1 MAGAGRRR
9 AKLLMTTL
17 LLIGAGG
24 LGYAQSGGGQPGT
37 GNLNGKLTDVHST
50 PLRGVEVMV
59 RNEATGAEL
68 RTTTAR
74 NGGYRFAGLAAGTY
88 TLTAESEQL
97 GRGQVEGIEIDAGQ
111 DARVQTAM
119 EFAPL
124 VTGRVMAE
132 AAPGVAPSA
141 AGEAAQQPAMTALAA
156 RTAEAP
162 AQLPVVAEAAPGARA
177 SGELATGTTTGETQ
191 QEQRSAAR
199 AEAPP
204 AVGSVAQS
212 AASRAVEPAISAT
225 TPAAS
230 ETESGVAAHPVVPTA
245 VQTAGLERPAERPAE
260 RPVERPAMAAAEAP
274 TGLAGVGTGTGTGA
288 GAGQSAAVV
297 PGSAVSA
304 AAVQAAQ
311 RAVAVSAAR
320 AAQADALEH
329 EGDPAS
335 QAATTTV
342 SGTELEALPTSGRHW
357 QDFLMEAPTATAGQS
372 GSGEMALRGGG
383 QERADTTLDGMS
395 TRLAY
400 GTAGS
405 REQAASDEGM
415 STRSGL
421 EGRQGGGRGFAVAQ
435 AAIRKV
441 RSEAGN
447 VEAEGERAAGGRVDV
462 ETESGGAKLHG
473 QGFLFERQNLWG
485 ARNPFSQWVTETT
498 QAAGTNIPVFGNGP
512 NGTEPYTPQDREI
525 TWSLGAGG
533 PLRRDKLAWFGAV
546 DSFNRD
552 NPGVSMLKHPYLVE
566 TVSGCTIGP
575 CTKETGFFAQPT
587 NDQMQ
592 ALSGRLGMSNLNPV
606 AEGVTAYS
614 TMLEKLAG
622 LLGPAPRTTTQWVG
636 FGRVDWQAA
645 ERHRLVLEASGADW
659 NSPGGGMGSASEMY
673 GNHSFG
679 TGEAKQAWLM
689 GRWEAF
695 LTPNL
700 LAVSEGS
707 AGRAVGSTRAET
719 PSAFEQTLNPNGLA
733 QMPQMVVDSRYGF
746 TIGTPAR
753 FGNGNDPDE
762 RMFHGGEALNWVHG
776 GVLVKVGF
784 EASHNTDLTSVLRN
798 EAGTFSYESVGNFAS
813 DALVLGQYGMGGVL
827 NPAGPYGCDQTGK
840 VWRDSAGKLEG
851 LGYLPCYSH
860 YTQTM
865 GPTNWNLSTND
876 WAGFVNA
883 QWRVGNDAVFSAGL
897 RWDREQMPPTIA
909 ALNNPQ
915 LAQTETLP
923 RLGNNWGPRFGLAL
937 GDHGKMRMGWPVL
950 RLGYGMYYGR
960 TENETIETALTQTG
974 SANGDRSY
982 FIRPTDGFNSA
993 TGKSDAPLFPYVL
1006 NGTPASEIKPGTVQF
1021 ARNFR
1026 TPEVH
1031 QAVVS
1036 VEEELP
1042 GRVSVTASGMASL
1055 GRRLPITMD
1064 TNLAPLTATQ
1074 TITYAVVDGTGAGP
1088 IKSPQIKVPFYAS
1101 WPASTGTCP
1110 YYTPTGGGLP
1120 GRPCPDYQQI
1130 AEIESRANS
1139 TYEAA
1144 MVRVNRS
1151 GRRGL
1156 SLTASYTFAHATD
1169 WNPNE
1174 STLVAGSDVLD
1185 PANFKLEYGTSD
1197 LDVRHSVSAYVI
1209 YATPWKLRD
1218 FAGRLANGW
1227 TLSGIGR
1234 FHTGYPYTMR
1244 TTGSLPE
1251 EFDQTTGSAIVGLGE
1266 GMNGSGGDNRVY
1278 GVGRNTY
1285 RYPAV
1290 WKADT
1295 RLGKRFDL
1303 GKMRELELMAE
1314 SFNLF
1319 NHQNVTEIE
1328 TTGYYIESG
1337 NSPGS
1342 LPTLNFMNGLKTN
1355 KTAFGQPLNIN
1366 ATNLYRERQFEFGMQ
1381 FRF

>member
-1 MAGAGRRR
+1 
-9 AKLLMTTL
+9 MTTL

-37 GNLNGKLTDVHST
+37 GNLNGKLTDVHSA
-50 PLRGVEVMV
+50 PLGGVEVVV

-74 NGGYRFAGLAAGTY
+74 NGSYRFAGLAAGMY
-88 TLTAESEQL
+88 TLTAESGQL

-111 DARVQTAM
+111 DERVQTAI
-119 EFAPL
+119 EFGP
-124 VTGRVMAE
+124 VVPGRVMAE
-132 AAPGVAPSA
+132 AAPGAA
-141 AGEAAQQPAMTALAA
+141 ARGAGEAAQ
-156 RTAEAP
+156 TAETP
-162 AQLPVVAEAAPGARA
+162 ARSPVAAEAARDVRA
-177 SGELATGTTTGETQ
+177 SGESASSATTSVTSGEQVAAARAEVRPAAGSGALSVESGASEPAIAKAIAKPTGVASLTAHPTAPTAAQATGTATGVTANPVTPTAAQTAGMVRPAIVAAEPPAGLTGVGAA
-191 QEQRSAAR
+191 QRSAAGTGN
-199 AEAPP
+199 
-204 AVGSVAQS
+204 AVS
-212 AASRAVEPAISAT
+212 A
-225 TPAAS
+225 
-230 ETESGVAAHPVVPTA
+230 TA
-245 VQTAGLERPAERPAE
+245 VQAT
-260 RPVERPAMAAAEAP
+260 
-274 TGLAGVGTGTGTGA
+274 
-288 GAGQSAAVV
+288 
-297 PGSAVSA
+297 
-304 AAVQAAQ
+304 Q
-311 RAVAVSAAR
+311 RAVALSAAR
-320 AAQADALEH
+320 AARTQTLEQPGDA
-329 EGDPAS
+329 AS
-335 QAATTTV
+335 EATTTTM
-342 SGTELEALPTSGRHW
+342 SGTEMEALPASGRHW
-357 QDFLMEAPTATAGQS
+357 QDFLLQAPTATAGQG
-372 GSGEMALRGGG
+372 GSGEFALRGAG
-383 QERADTTLDGMS
+383 QQRADTTLDGMS
-395 TRLAY
+395 TRLAF
-400 GTAGS
+400 GGAGG
-405 REQAASDEGM
+405 REQAASDEGVG
-415 STRSGL
+415 TRRMFG
-421 EGRQGGGRGFAVAQ
+421 ETQGGGRGFAVAQ
-435 AAIRKV
+435 AAIRRV
-441 RSEAGN
+441 QSEAGN
-447 VEAEGERAAGGRVDV
+447 VEAEGARAAGGRVDV

-473 QGFLFERQNLWG
+473 RGFLFARQNLWG

-498 QAAGTNIPVFGNGP
+498 PAAGTNVPVFGNGP
-512 NGTEPYTPQDREI
+512 NGAPERYTPQDREI

-533 PLRRDKLAWFGAV
+533 PIRHDKLFWFGAI
-546 DSFNRD
+546 DSFSRND
-552 NPGVSMLKHPYLVE
+552 PGVSMLKHPYLVE
-566 TVSGCTIGP
+566 TLSGCVVTSSNP
-575 CTKETGFFAQPT
+575 CTGTKGFFAQPT

-592 ALSGRLGMSNLNPV
+592 VLSARLGMSSLNPV

-614 TMLEKLAG
+614 TMLGTLAG
-622 LLGPAPRTTTQWVG
+622 LLGPAARTSGQWVG

-659 NSPGGGMGSASEMY
+659 SAPGGGMGGATETY

-679 TGEAKQAWLM
+679 SGEAKQAWLM

-695 LTPNL
+695 LSPNL
-700 LAVSEGS
+700 LAVTEGS
-707 AGRAVGSTRAET
+707 VGRAVAGTRAGP

-733 QMPQMVVDSRYGF
+733 QLPQMVVDSRYGF
-746 TIGTPAR
+746 TIGAPAR
-753 FGNGNDPDE
+753 FGKGNDPDE
-762 RMFHGGEALNWVHG
+762 RLFHAGEALNWVHG
-776 GVLVKVGF
+776 GVLVKAGF
-784 EASHNTDLTSVLRN
+784 EANHNTDLTSVLRN
-798 EAGTFSYESVGNFAS
+798 KAGTFSYESVGNFAS
-813 DALVLGQYGMGGVL
+813 DALALAKYGMAGVL
-827 NPAGPYGCDQTGK
+827 NPAGPYGCDETGK
-840 VWRDSAGKLEG
+840 VWRDSGGGLRG

-860 YTQTM
+860 YSQTM

-883 QWRVGNDAVFSAGL
+883 QWRVGNEATFSAGL
-897 RWDREQMPPTIA
+897 RWDREQMPPPIA

-923 RLGNNWGPRFGLAL
+923 RLGNNWGPRFGLAV
-937 GDHGKMRMGWPVL
+937 GDHGNMRMGWPVL

-1006 NGTPASEIKPGTVQF
+1006 GGTPASEIKPGTVQF
-1021 ARNFR
+1021 APNFR

-1042 GRVSVTASGMASL
+1042 GRVSVTASSMVSL

-1064 TNLAPLTATQ
+1064 TNLTPLTATQ
-1074 TITYAVVDGTGAGP
+1074 SITYAVVDGTGAGP
-1088 IKSPQIKVPFYAS
+1088 IKAPQITVPFYAS

-1110 YYTPTGGGLP
+1110 YYTPTSASLP

-1144 MVRVNRS
+1144 MVRVSRS

-1156 SLTASYTFAHATD
+1156 SLTANYTYAHAMD

-1185 PANFKLEYGTSD
+1185 PANFKQEYGTSD

-1209 YATPWKLRD
+1209 YETPWKLRD

-1227 TLSGIGR
+1227 TVSGIGR
-1234 FHTGYPYTMR
+1234 FHTGFPYTMR

-1251 EFDQTTGSAIVGLGE
+1251 VFDHTTGAAIVGLGE

-1314 SFNLF
+1314 SFNLL

-1337 NSPGS
+1337 DSSGS
-1342 LPTLNFMNGLKTN
+1342 LPTLNFMNGLKAN

-1366 ATNLYRERQFEFGMQ
+1366 ATNAYRERQFEFGLQ

>member
-1 MAGAGRRR
+1 
-9 AKLLMTTL
+9 
-17 LLIGAGG
+17 
-24 LGYAQSGGGQPGT
+24 
-37 GNLNGKLTDVHST
+37 LTDVHSA
-50 PLRGVEVMV
+50 PLGGVEVVV

-88 TLTAESEQL
+88 TLTAVSGRL
-97 GRGQVEGIEIDAGQ
+97 GRGQVEGIEVDAGQ
-111 DARVQTAM
+111 DARVQTAI
-119 EFAPL
+119 EFGPVAAAES
-124 VTGRVMAE
+124 VMAE
-132 AAPGVAPSA
+132 VAPGAAAGAAPSGAAANPAAAATGSTANPSAAENANVNPAASASGVAPSA
-141 AGEAAQQPAMTALAA
+141 AENATTG
-156 RTAEAP
+156 
-162 AQLPVVAEAAPGARA
+162 AAPT
-177 SGELATGTTTGETQ
+177 LTTNP
-191 QEQRSAAR
+191 SAA
-199 AEAPP
+199 ANANATTAAPS
-204 AVGSVAQS
+204 AAANSVA
-212 AASRAVEPAISAT
+212 A
-225 TPAAS
+225 
-230 ETESGVAAHPVVPTA
+230 TA
-245 VQTAGLERPAERPAE
+245 VQTAEM
-260 RPVERPAMAAAEAP
+260 VRPAMAAAEPPA
-274 TGLAGVGTGTGTGA
+274 GLTGA
-288 GAGQSAAVV
+288 GAGTSAAVGT
-297 PGSAVSA
+297 PANAVSA

-311 RAVAVSAAR
+311 RAVALSAAR
-320 AAQADALEH
+320 AARTQVLEQPGDA
-329 EGDPAS
+329 AS
-335 QAATTTV
+335 QATTTAM
-342 SGTELEALPTSGRHW
+342 SGTEMEELPASGRHW
-357 QDFLMEAPTATAGQS
+357 QDFLLEAPTATAGQS
-372 GSGEMALRGGG
+372 GAGEFALRGAG
-383 QERADTTLDGMS
+383 QERTDTTLDGMS
-395 TRLAY
+395 TRLAF
-400 GTAGS
+400 GGASGREQMASEEGVGS
-405 REQAASDEGM
+405 RRGM
-415 STRSGL
+415 RET
-421 EGRQGGGRGFAVAQ
+421 QGGGRGFAVAQ
-435 AAIRKV
+435 AAIRRV
-441 RSEAGN
+441 QSEAGN
-447 VEAEGERAAGGRVDV
+447 VEAEGARAAGGRVDV

-485 ARNPFSQWVTETT
+485 AKNPFSQWLTETT
-498 QAAGTNIPVFGNGP
+498 PAAGTNVPVFGNGP
-512 NGTEPYTPQDREI
+512 NGAPEPYTPQDREI
-525 TWSLGAGG
+525 TWSLGVGG
-533 PLRRDKLAWFGAV
+533 PLRRDKLSWFGAI
-546 DSFNRD
+546 DSFDRN

-566 TVSGCTIGP
+566 TVSNCTIGP

-592 ALSGRLGMSNLNPV
+592 VLSARLGMSSLNPV
-606 AEGVTAYS
+606 AEGATAYS
-614 TMLEKLAG
+614 SMLESLAG
-622 LLGPAPRTTTQWVG
+622 LLGPAPRTSEQWVG

-645 ERHRLVLEASGADW
+645 ERHRLVLEATGADW
-659 NSPGGGMGSASEMY
+659 NAPGGGMGSETETY

-679 TGEAKQAWLM
+679 SGEAKQAWLM

-700 LAVSEGS
+700 VAVTEGS
-707 AGRAVGSTRAET
+707 VGRAVAGTRAGT
-719 PSAFEQTLNPNGLA
+719 PSAFEQTLNPNGRA
-733 QMPQMVVDSRYGF
+733 QLPQMVVDSRYGF

-762 RMFHGGEALNWVHG
+762 RVFHAGEALSWVHG
-776 GVLVKVGF
+776 GVLVKAGF

-798 EAGTFSYESVGNFAS
+798 EAGTFSYESVENFAS
-813 DALVLGQYGMGGVL
+813 DALALAQYGLGGVL
-827 NPAGPYGCDQTGK
+827 NPAGPYGCDETGR
-840 VWRDSAGKLEG
+840 VWRDSGGGLRG

-876 WAGFVNA
+876 WAGFAIA
-883 QWRVGNDAVFSAGL
+883 QWRVGKEAVFSAGL

-923 RLGNNWGPRFGLAL
+923 KLGNNWGPRFSLAV
-937 GDHGKMRMGWPVL
+937 GDHGNMRMGWPVL

-960 TENETIETALTQTG
+960 TENETIETALTETG

-982 FIRPTDGFNSA
+982 FIRPTDGYNSA

-1006 NGTPASEIKPGTVQF
+1006 SGTPASEIKPGTVQF
-1021 ARNFR
+1021 APNFR
-1026 TPEVH
+1026 NPEVH

-1036 VEEELP
+1036 LEEELP
-1042 GRVSVTASGMASL
+1042 GRVSVTASGMVSL

-1064 TNLAPLTATQ
+1064 TNLAPLTVTQ
-1074 TITYAVVDGTGAGP
+1074 TITYSVVDGTGAGP
-1088 IKSPQIKVPFYAS
+1088 IKTPQITVPFYAS
-1101 WPASTGTCP
+1101 WPASTGTCL
-1110 YYTPTGGGLP
+1110 YYTPTSTSLP

-1130 AEIESRANS
+1130 AQIESRANS

-1144 MVRVNRS
+1144 MVRVSRA

-1156 SLTASYTFAHATD
+1156 SLTANYTYAHAMD

-1174 STLVAGSDVLD
+1174 STLVARSDVLD
-1185 PANFKLEYGTSD
+1185 PANFKMEYGTSD
-1197 LDVRHSVSAYVI
+1197 LDVRHAVSAYVI
-1209 YATPWKLRD
+1209 YETPWKLRD

-1227 TLSGIGR
+1227 TVSGIGR

-1244 TTGSLPE
+1244 TTGSLAE

-1303 GKMRELELMAE
+1303 GRMRELELMAE

-1328 TTGYYIESG
+1328 TTGYAIESG
-1337 NSPGS
+1337 DSSGS

-1355 KTAFGQPLNIN
+1355 STAFGQPLNIN
-1366 ATNLYRERQFEFGMQ
+1366 ATNAYRPRQFEFGMQ

>member
-1 MAGAGRRR
+1 
-9 AKLLMTTL
+9 
-17 LLIGAGG
+17 
-24 LGYAQSGGGQPGT
+24 
-37 GNLNGKLTDVHST
+37 
-50 PLRGVEVMV
+50 
-59 RNEATGAEL
+59 
-68 RTTTAR
+68 
-74 NGGYRFAGLAAGTY
+74 
-88 TLTAESEQL
+88 
-97 GRGQVEGIEIDAGQ
+97 
-111 DARVQTAM
+111 
-119 EFAPL
+119 
-124 VTGRVMAE
+124 
-132 AAPGVAPSA
+132 
-141 AGEAAQQPAMTALAA
+141 
-156 RTAEAP
+156 
-162 AQLPVVAEAAPGARA
+162 
-177 SGELATGTTTGETQ
+177 
-191 QEQRSAAR
+191 
-199 AEAPP
+199 
-204 AVGSVAQS
+204 
-212 AASRAVEPAISAT
+212 
-225 TPAAS
+225 
-230 ETESGVAAHPVVPTA
+230 
-245 VQTAGLERPAERPAE
+245 
-260 RPVERPAMAAAEAP
+260 
-274 TGLAGVGTGTGTGA
+274 
-288 GAGQSAAVV
+288 
-297 PGSAVSA
+297 
-304 AAVQAAQ
+304 
-311 RAVAVSAAR
+311 
-320 AAQADALEH
+320 
-329 EGDPAS
+329 
-335 QAATTTV
+335 
-342 SGTELEALPTSGRHW
+342 
-357 QDFLMEAPTATAGQS
+357 
-372 GSGEMALRGGG
+372 
-383 QERADTTLDGMS
+383 
-395 TRLAY
+395 
-400 GTAGS
+400 
-405 REQAASDEGM
+405 
-415 STRSGL
+415 
-421 EGRQGGGRGFAVAQ
+421 
-435 AAIRKV
+435 
-441 RSEAGN
+441 

-473 QGFLFERQNLWG
+473 QGFLFARQNLWG

-498 QAAGTNIPVFGNGP
+498 PAAGTDVPVFGNGP

-533 PLRRDKLAWFGAV
+533 PLRRDKLSWFGAV

-575 CTKETGFFAQPT
+575 CTKQTGFFAQPT

-592 ALSGRLGMSNLNPV
+592 VLSARLGMSSLNPV

-614 TMLEKLAG
+614 TMLGSLAG
-622 LLGPAPRTTTQWVG
+622 LLGPAARTSGQWVG

-659 NSPGGGMGSASEMY
+659 SAPGGGMGSATETY

-679 TGEAKQAWLM
+679 SGEAKQAWLM

-700 LAVSEGS
+700 LAVTDGS
-707 AGRAVGSTRAET
+707 VGRAVAGTRAET

-762 RMFHGGEALNWVHG
+762 RIFHAGEALNWVHG
-776 GVLVKVGF
+776 GVLVKAGF
-784 EASHNTDLTSVLRN
+784 EANHNTDQTSVLRN

-813 DALVLGQYGMGGVL
+813 DALTLAKYGMGGVL
-827 NPAGPYGCDQTGK
+827 NPAGPYGCDETGK
-840 VWRDSAGKLEG
+840 VWRDSGGNLRG

-860 YTQTM
+860 YSQTM

-883 QWRVGNDAVFSAGL
+883 QWRVGNEAVFSAGL
-897 RWDREQMPPTIA
+897 RWDREQMPPPIA

-923 RLGNNWGPRFGLAL
+923 RLGNNWGPRFGLAV
-937 GDHGKMRMGWPVL
+937 GDHGNMRMGWPVL

-974 SANGDRSY
+974 SAKGDRSY
-982 FIRPTDGFNSA
+982 FIRPTDGLNSL
-993 TGKSDAPLFPYVL
+993 GKSDAPIFPDVL
-1006 NGTPASEIKPGTVQF
+1006 SGTPASEIKPGAVEF
-1021 ARNFR
+1021 APNFR

-1036 VEEELP
+1036 LEEELP
-1042 GRVSVTASGMASL
+1042 GRVSVTASSMVSL

-1088 IKSPQIKVPFYAS
+1088 IKAPQITVPFYAS

-1110 YYTPTGGGLP
+1110 YYTPTSASLP

-1130 AEIESRANS
+1130 AQIESRANS

-1144 MVRVNRS
+1144 MVRVSRS

-1156 SLTASYTFAHATD
+1156 SLTANYTYAHAMD

-1185 PANFKLEYGTSD
+1185 PANFKQEYGTSD

-1209 YATPWKLRD
+1209 YETPWKLRD

-1227 TLSGIGR
+1227 TVSGIGR
-1234 FHTGYPYTMR
+1234 FHTGFPYTMR

-1251 EFDQTTGSAIVGLGE
+1251 VFDHTTGAAIVGLGE

-1319 NHQNVTEIE
+1319 NHENVTEIE

-1337 NSPGS
+1337 DSSGS
-1342 LPTLNFMNGLKTN
+1342 LPTLNFMNGLKAN
-1355 KTAFGQPLNIN
+1355 STAFGQPLNIN